1 MFSGIVEEVGS
12 VIEARDSKDG
22 RLLKIEAAMLAPQ
35 LKLGESISVSGC
47 CLTVVDQQ
55 SSWFA
60 VEAVHETLSRT
71 KIGALKVGSTANL
84 EPALRLTDRLG
95 GHLVSGH
102 VDAVAQVKSIV
113 EEGFSKRVTFEMNG
127 TWSPFF
133 IEKGSVAVD
142 GVSLTVAG
150 VDPMPQKKLS
160 STNFAFNVVLIPH
173 TLSVTTF
180 ATLKA
185 GDQVNV
191 EVDMVAKYIARW
203 FGADNVNEALSNRRA
218 VVEEALVTLDSRAR

>member
-12 VIEARDSKDG
+12 IIEANDSQDG
-22 RLLKIEAAMLAPQ
+22 RLLKIEAVTLAPQ
-35 LKLGESISVSGC
+35 LKLGESVSVSGC
-47 CLTVVDQQ
+47 CLTVVEQQ

-71 KIGALKVGSTANL
+71 KIGALRLGSKANL

-102 VDAVAQVKSIV
+102 VDAVASVKSISD
-113 EEGFSKRVTFEMNG
+113 EGFSKRVTFEMNG
-127 TWSPFF
+127 AWSPFF

-150 VDPMPQKKLS
+150 VDPMPQNKLS
-160 STNFAFNVVLIPH
+160 ATSFAFNVVLIPH

-185 GDQVNV
+185 GDPVNI

-203 FGADNVNEALSNRRA
+203 FGADHVNEALSSRRA
-218 VVEEALVTLDSRAR
+218 VLDEALVTLDSRAR